1 MKQNVPVE
9 YHKVVESLFPES
21 AGAKG
26 KLPAAKAVDAF
37 AGALGIAAPY
47 TRLKRSIAQ
56 EAAHHVAAQSVAAQK
71 AKKSQPPKKNDDPY
85 GGGMGLFLSLFQK
98 NFDLMVAKTWVE
110 KDDEERKERLQ
121 WRVPGFVKQIESGDY
136 GGALIEFSDI
146 IRELAYLLFG
156 DQSRKDDFL
165 DYTFR
170 IDPPMGLFFW
180 YGLHLN
186 TFFERKGDIVRD
198 ILLLGMCYL
207 TDF

>member
-1 MKQNVPVE
+1 MKRKVPVE
-9 YHKVVESLFPES
+9 YHKVAESLFPES
-21 AGAKG
+21 AWTSG
-26 KLPAAKAVDAF
+26 KPPVTKTVDAF
-37 AGALGIAAPY
+37 AGALGIATPY

-56 EAAHHVAAQSVAAQK
+56 ESAQKVAAQKIAAQK
-71 AKKSQPPKKNDDPY
+71 AKKGHLPKKNDDPY
-85 GGGMGLFLSLFQK
+85 GAGLGIFLLRFQE

-121 WRVPGFVKQIESGDY
+121 WRIPDFVKKVESGEYTD
-136 GGALIEFSDI
+136 ALIEFSDI
-146 IRELAYLLFG
+146 IRELSYLLFG
-156 DQSRKDDFL
+156 EQSKKDDFL

-180 YGLHLN
+180 YGLHLSV
-186 TFFERKGDIVRD
+186 FFDQEGDIVRD